1 MVEVDLGRG
10 DVQERGEL
18 PLEADGHVAQ
28 ADGLV
33 SGLEQRAGDDAD
45 GVGEVDDP
53 GVRVGAADPFGDVQ
67 DDRDGAERL
76 GEAAGA
82 GGLLADAA
90 ALQRPGLVLFAG
102 GLSADPQLE
111 QDGVG
116 ALDPGVEV
124 GGGDDLPRVVLL
136 REDAPGEPADQ
147 FEPLGGRVDEDEFGD
162 GQGVAQPR
170 ESVDQFGGVS
180 GTAPHDSELHGVS
193 QPFTPVSV
201 TPSTNAFWAKKKTRI
216 TGAMTRTVAAMVR
229 FQSVW
234 CAPLKDSRP

>member
-10 DVQERGEL
+10 HAEEPGEL
-18 PLEADGHVAQ
+18 PLEADGDVAQ

-33 SGLEQRAGDDAD
+33 PGLEQRARDDAD

-53 GVRVGAADPFGDVQ
+53 GVRVGAPDPLGDVE
-67 DDRDGAERL
+67 DHRDGPERL
-76 GEAAGA
+76 GESAGA

-90 ALQRPGLVLFAG
+90 ALQRPGLVLLTGRLA
-102 GLSADPQLE
+102 ADPQLE

-136 REDAPGEPADQ
+136 GEDTAGESADQ
-147 FEPLGGRVDEDEFGD
+147 VEPLGGGVDEDEFGD

-170 ESVDQFGGVS
+170 EAVDQFGV
-180 GTAPHDSELHGVS
+180 
-193 QPFTPVSV
+193 
-201 TPSTNAFWAKKKTRI
+201 
-216 TGAMTRTVAAMVR
+216 
-229 FQSVW
+229 
-234 CAPLKDSRP
+234 